1 MTTHASLQ
9 ILKETFFGHS
19 VSPHA
24 QVLMRECMDALG
36 DDGIIAW
43 YPSADNDARAVIELG
58 PARRHLHGFQH
69 RPTLI
74 IHTSLPVELHCHHTD
89 YRTAIRAEEHADFLV
104 SEELRANIDD
114 ARFDFREPGEP
125 SRGSI
130 EFVKGTSTRFGE
142 STQWVMNLELSN
154 WDFFLNVVA
163 QRGVQFHTL
172 IRVREGSYLSGC
184 KRSTGYFFPWLYWAG
199 CREVITDDM
208 VWADPEQHETV
219 CGWMAERGQTTTPPR
234 FRFTPIGEAFE
245 WSELDV
251 SPWKLE
257 PQEGTLLGFQDWAD
271 SLPWQSGSRVARE
284 RMKVGSD
291 PRHDSAGKLHEH
303 I

>member
-1 MTTHASLQ
+1 MTTRASLQ
-9 ILKETFFGHS
+9 ILNETFFDRS
-19 VSPHA
+19 ASPHA
-24 QVLMRECMDALG
+24 QMLMRDCMDALG

-58 PARRHLHGFQH
+58 PARRQLHGFQH

-74 IHTSLPVELHCHHTD
+74 IHTSLPVELHCHRTD
-89 YRTAIRAEEHADFLV
+89 YRTAIRAQEHADFLV
-104 SEELRANIDD
+104 SEKLRAYVNDALFDD
-114 ARFDFREPGEP
+114 RRPGEP

-130 EFVKGTSTRFGE
+130 ELVKGTSRRFGE

-163 QRGVQFHTL
+163 KRGVRFQTL
-172 IRVREGSYLSGC
+172 IRVREGSGLGGCSLST
-184 KRSTGYFFPWLYWAG
+184 SYFFPWLYWAG

-208 VWADPEQHETV
+208 VWADQEQHEKV

-257 PQEGTLLGFQDWAD
+257 PQEGTLQSFQDWGD
-271 SLPWQSGSRVARE
+271 SLPWQRGRRVASE
-284 RMKVGSD
+284 RMEVGSD
-291 PRHDSAGKLHEH
+291 PRHDSPGKKHEH